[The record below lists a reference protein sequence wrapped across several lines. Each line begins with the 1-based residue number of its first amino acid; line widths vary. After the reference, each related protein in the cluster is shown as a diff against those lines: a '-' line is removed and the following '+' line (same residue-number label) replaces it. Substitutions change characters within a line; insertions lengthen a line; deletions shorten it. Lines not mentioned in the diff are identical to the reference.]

1 MTAVTSTAHT
11 NMVWQQLR
19 PNDVSDPDVLQVLQN
34 TDRAD
39 FVSQELKALAYA
51 DTQLPIGFG
60 QHLWSPLQEARILQ
74 ALQLKKTDKVLEIG
88 TGSGLFTAMLAQ
100 LAGNVLSVEIYP
112 DLSQTAQQR
121 LQAIQLSNVQLQTGD
136 ACQGWP
142 LADRVDAIVITAA
155 YPSVPEH
162 YLHQLAV
169 GGRLLVII
177 GTAPAMS
184 VQRIIRTDETNWH
197 TETLFETVIATMLGA
212 EPKPEFAF

>member
-1 MTAVTSTAHT
+1 MTAVTSKAHA

-19 PNDVSDPDVLQVLQN
+19 PNDVSDPGVLQVLQN

-39 FVSQELKALAYA
+39 FVDESLKALAYA
-51 DTQLPIGFG
+51 DTQLPIGHD

-74 ALQLKKTDKVLEIG
+74 ALQLNKTDTVLEIG

-100 LAGNVLSVEIYP
+100 LAGKVISVEIYP
-112 DLSQTAQQR
+112 EFSQGAQHR
-121 LQAIQLSNVQLQTGD
+121 LQAMNLDNVALEIGD

-142 LADRVDAIVITAA
+142 VAERVDAVVLTAA
-155 YPSVPEH
+155 YPQVPEH

-169 GGRLLVII
+169 GGKLLAIV
-177 GTAPAMS
+177 GAAPAMS
-184 VQRIIRTDETNWH
+184 VQRITRTDETRWH
-197 TETLFETVIATMLGA
+197 TETLFETVVAMMLGA